1 MITEVKKSFKHKI
14 LCLSHLEAETRAKAV
29 IMKRKLKS
37 IMAADEDEHSLP
49 LEAAYKYLV
58 RAHEILEETHGSH
71 HATVA
76 TACLALASVKN
87 IANDLNMAR
96 EWLSRSLRL
105 MEKLD
110 TPPLRAISFIQIQ
123 LAQVLFKQNYDEEAV
138 LILTNAYNFH
148 SKKAFEG
155 LAAMGKDSATSQF
168 VVTPLSKLSPVF
180 EDVTLTVELLQKLIT
195 TAAKRGDKYKACEL
209 AEEGLRLIENSYGWD
224 SQESADWRKQAGIRS
239 AAIGDWTRS
248 VLHFKKALEVYE
260 LLLGKDSKQF
270 NEVLKLQEHATDKKT
285 KLLTEIVAQQ
295 DEEFNKE
302 QANVQNVNADH
313 HDNSHDDELLNES
326 L

>member
-1 MITEVKKSFKHKI
+1 M
-14 LCLSHLEAETRAKAV
+14 AENEGD
-29 IMKRKLKS
+29 L
-37 IMAADEDEHSLP
+37 SLP

-58 RAHEILEETHGSH
+58 RAHEILEDTHGTN

-96 EWLSRSLRL
+96 EWLRKSLRL

-110 TPPLRAISFIQIQ
+110 MPPYRAIAFIQIQ
-123 LAQVLFKQNYDEEAV
+123 LAQVLIKQNYDDEAV

-148 SKKAFEG
+148 CKKAFEG
-155 LAAMGKDSATSQF
+155 LSAMGKDSATSQF

-180 EDVTLTVELLQKLIT
+180 EDVTLTIELLQKLTT
-195 TAAKRGDKYKACEL
+195 TAAKRGDKYKACEY

-224 SQESADWRKQAGIRS
+224 SQESADWRKQAGVRV
-239 AAIGDWTRS
+239 ATIGDWTRS
-248 VLHFKKALEVYE
+248 VLHFRKSLEVYE
-260 LLLGKDSKQF
+260 LLFGKDSKQYD
-270 NEVLKLQEHATDKKT
+270 EVFKLLEHASDKKNR
-285 KLLTEIVAQQ
+285 LLNEIVAQQ

-302 QANVQNVNADH
+302 QANSQNLNAADSPKEMA
-313 HDNSHDDELLNES
+313 DNDEINLNES